1 MAGRRILVHVIVLLA
16 LIVTAGTTGRG
27 QESRIWTGVY
37 SSEQA
42 EQGKKLFES
51 NCSACHRSDLSGDR
65 GPALTGDRF
74 FTSWQ
79 AGSVNRL
86 FSKIKETM
94 PPNRGTTS
102 LSEDNFLAIV
112 AYLLESNTFP
122 PSKDDTLLTTEVID
136 DIIIAKRGGG
146 ESNGLANF
154 ALVQVV
160 GCLSQ
165 GPDKQWRLTNTSQP
179 VLTKDQPATAQE
191 LQEDLT
197 TSLGTDTFVLHSV
210 TRFKP
215 ETYQGQKMAAKG
227 LVYRSPSDSL
237 LSLTSLQVV
246 DSKCGS

>member
-1 MAGRRILVHVIVLLA
+1 MVGRRTLVHGIVLLA

-51 NCSACHRSDLSGDR
+51 NCSTCHRSDLSGDR

-94 PPNRGTTS
+94 PPNRGTAS

-112 AYLLESNTFP
+112 AYILESNTFP

-136 DIIIAKRGGG
+136 DLIIAKRGGG

-191 LQEDLT
+191 LQEDLAK
-197 TSLGTDTFVLHSV
+197 SSGTDTFVLHSV
-210 TRFKP
+210 ARFKP

-227 LVYRSPSDSL
+227 LVYRSPNDAL

-246 DSKCGS
+246 DSKCGR

>member
-1 MAGRRILVHVIVLLA
+1 MATRTFAHLLA
-16 LIVTAGTTGRG
+16 LFTFLVAAGATGRG
-27 QESRIWTGVY
+27 QESKIWTGIY

-42 EQGKKLFES
+42 EQGKRLFES
-51 NCSACHRSDLSGDR
+51 NCSTCHRSDLSGDR

-94 PPNRGTTS
+94 PPNRGTVS

-112 AYLLESNTFP
+112 SFILESNTFP
-122 PSKDDTLLTTEVID
+122 PSKDDTLLTTEVLD

-146 ESNGLANF
+146 ESRDLANF

-160 GCLSQ
+160 GCLTQS
-165 GPDKQWRLTNTSQP
+165 PDKQWRLTNSSQP
-179 VLTKDQPATAQE
+179 ILTKDQPATTQE
-191 LQEDLT
+191 LQEVLKAP
-197 TSLGTDTFVLHSV
+197 LGTDTFVLYSV
-210 TRFKP
+210 GRFKP
-215 ETYQGQKMAAKG
+215 DTHQGHRMAAKG
-227 LVYRSPSDSL
+227 LVYRSPNDSV

>member
-1 MAGRRILVHVIVLLA
+1 MAGRRILVHGSVLLA

-42 EQGKKLFES
+42 EQGKKLFEA

-94 PPNRGTTS
+94 PPNRGTAS

-165 GPDKQWRLTNTSQP
+165 GPDRQWRLTNTSQP

-197 TSLGTDTFVLHSV
+197 KSLGTDTFVLHSV

-227 LVYRSPSDSL
+227 LVYRSPNDSL

>member
-1 MAGRRILVHVIVLLA
+1 MVARRILVHLIVLLV
-16 LIVTAGTTGRG
+16 LIAVAGTTGRG
-27 QESRIWTGVY
+27 QESKIWSGVY

-51 NCSACHRSDLSGDR
+51 NCSTCHRSDLSGDR
-65 GPALTGDRF
+65 GPALVGDRF

-94 PPNRGTTS
+94 PPNRGTSS

-112 AYLLESNTFP
+112 AYILESNTFP
-122 PSKDDTLLTTEVID
+122 PSKDDTLLTTEVIE
-136 DIIIAKRGGG
+136 DIIVAKRGG
-146 ESNGLANF
+146 ESKGLANF

-165 GPDKQWRLTNTSQP
+165 GPDKQWRLTSSSQP
-179 VLTKDQPATAQE
+179 VLTKDQPSTAQE
-191 LQEDLT
+191 LQEDQQKP
-197 TSLGTDTFVLHSV
+197 LGTDAFVLHSV
-210 TRFKP
+210 ARFKP
-215 ETYQGQKMAAKG
+215 ETYQGQKMTAKG
-227 LVYRSPSDSL
+227 LVYKSANDSL